1 MNTELIDVSPS
12 RKEIKIEIEAAEVR
26 TVYNKVSQKFAK
38 GAQVDGFRPGFAP
51 VDVIRMRYKDQ
62 IRSEVLQ
69 DLFAPKVGEAIEQH
83 NLQPLVEPH
92 LHLEDAE
99 NVKVNGSEPIKL
111 SVHVEVMPE
120 MPDPIYKNLEAV
132 RRLRPSSD
140 DELDS
145 MIDERR
151 QEAATLI
158 PVENRKSETGD
169 MVIVDLEGSF
179 ADDANAEPIK
189 ADDLEIKLGDD
200 VIEKSFTENLLGVSA
215 DDEKEF
221 TVAYPE
227 DFTSPML
234 AGKTVNYKAK
244 VKSVGAVELPDLDDE
259 WAASLDEG
267 YESLEDL
274 RGKMR
279 EELQSGAN
287 AEADNALRSELIGKL
302 VEAND
307 FEVPNSLIDMQA
319 RNLLNNFAQDMSQR
333 GMDLN
338 NIEKDFVQMLYAQMQ
353 TQAERD
359 VRGAMLLEKVA
370 DLENLE
376 VSDDEINGEI
386 EHLAAHY
393 RTTPDEIRASLAK
406 QQGGEA
412 NIINNLRTRKAVEAL
427 VGNATITDG
436 EWIDPSLPQ
445 TEPTDEEES
454 ASAEDKPAK
463 KTKKA
468 AAEKDENPE
477 KAEKTAKPKAEKT
490 SKVKAEKKEK
500 SEDTDSE
507 TTDKPKKKSAKK
519 E

>member
-12 RKEIKIEIEAAEVR
+12 QKTIKIEIEAAEVR
-26 TVYNKVSQKFAK
+26 EVYNKVSQKFAK
-38 GAQVDGFRPGFAP
+38 GAQVDGFRKGFAP
-51 VDVIRMRYKDQ
+51 VDVVRMRYKDQ

-69 DLFAPKVGEAIEQH
+69 DLIAPKVGEAIQEH
-83 NLQPLVEPH
+83 DLQPLVEPH

-99 NVKVNGSEPIKL
+99 NVKVNGSEPIAL

-120 MPDPIYKNLEAV
+120 IAAPEYKNLEV
-132 RRLRPSSD
+132 TRRIRPLAD
-140 DELDS
+140 DELEN

-151 QEAATLI
+151 QESATLL
-158 PVENRKSETGD
+158 PVEDRKSENGD
-169 MVIVDLEGSF
+169 MVIVDLEGTF
-179 ADDANAEPIK
+179 ADDPEAEPIK

-200 VIEKSFTENLLGVSA
+200 VIEKSFTENLIGVEE

-227 DFTSPML
+227 DFTSPLL

-259 WAASLDEG
+259 WAVSLDEG
-267 YESLEDL
+267 FESLTDL

-279 EELQSGAN
+279 EELEAVSK

-302 VEAND
+302 AETND

-319 RNLLNNFAQDMSQR
+319 RNLLNNFAQDMAGR

-338 NIEKDFVQMLYAQMQ
+338 KIEKDFVQMLYTQMQ
-353 TQAERD
+353 GQAERD

-370 DLENLE
+370 ELEGIE
-376 VSDDEINGEI
+376 VSDDEINEEI
-386 EHLAAHY
+386 EHIALHY
-393 RTTPDEIRASLAK
+393 RTTPDEIRASLSG

-427 VGNATITDG
+427 VANAKITDG
-436 EWIDPSLPQ
+436 EWID
-445 TEPTDEEES
+445 
-454 ASAEDKPAK
+454 
-463 KTKKA
+463 
-468 AAEKDENPE
+468 
-477 KAEKTAKPKAEKT
+477 
-490 SKVKAEKKEK
+490 
-500 SEDTDSE
+500 
-507 TTDKPKKKSAKK
+507 
-519 E
+519 